1 MGGWGEGGYIEYY
14 KDLEIVTGFFTISIS
29 IGQLGM
35 ATIIRHIY
43 P

>member
-1 MGGWGEGGYIEYY
+1 MGGRWIYRVLQRLGNR
-14 KDLEIVTGFFTISIS
+14 DGFFTILIS